1 MIVVLEKIEKTI
13 KKLSI
18 EAYYQVADISSDEYI
33 IFDIY
38 NEKDTTFCEDSNLEV
53 DYYITLNYW
62 HKGKTGLKKY
72 KTIKEAF
79 KDEGF
84 LFDSIKTL
92 KSSKQN
98 VFGKNYT
105 FKYEEEN

>member
-1 MIVVLEKIEKTI
+1 MEVLEKIENII
-13 KKLSI
+13 KKLGI
-18 EAYYQVADISSDEYI
+18 EACYQVASAKSDEYI

-38 NEKDTTFCEDSNLEV
+38 NEKDTTFCEDENLEIAH
-53 DYYITLNYW
+53 YITLSYW
-62 HKGKTGLKKY
+62 HKGKNGLKKY
-72 KTIKEAF
+72 KKIKETF
-79 KDEGF
+79 KNEGF
-84 LFDSIKTL
+84 FFDSIKTL